1 MPKLIKITCKEAN
14 EICNKAQYNEA
25 SLYEKMKLNLHIL
38 TCKICAL
45 YSKQNNLLT
54 KTYKSKAHA
63 CSLQK
68 FELDDTQKDKL
79 KEEFEELK
87 KQLS

>member
-1 MPKLIKITCKEAN
+1 MFKFLSITCKEAN

-25 SLYEKMKLNLHIL
+25 SFIEKMKLNMHIM
-38 TCKICAL
+38 TCKICAM

-54 KTYKSKAHA
+54 KTYKYKAKQ

-68 FELDDTQKDKL
+68 FELDEETKNRL
-79 KEEFEELK
+79 KEELK
-87 KQLS
+87 KEIS